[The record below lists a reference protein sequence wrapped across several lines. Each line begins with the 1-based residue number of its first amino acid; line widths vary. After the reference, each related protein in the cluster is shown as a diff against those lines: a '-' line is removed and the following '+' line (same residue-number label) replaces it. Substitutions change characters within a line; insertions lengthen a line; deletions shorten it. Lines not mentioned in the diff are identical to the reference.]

1 MNNELPAERLAFI
14 ARDAGI
20 RFLVVLDGQE
30 PPPWL
35 AENDCKILR
44 PESLSGMFISN
55 HSHLPTVAGSGVN
68 GSELAYIIYT
78 SGSTGVPKGV
88 MVHHQGLINLGVGTA
103 AALGVNS
110 DDRVLLMASP
120 AFDASIAELAMAWTV
135 GAAVV
140 PILRREMEDIPGMRD
155 KVARLQVNV
164 AMMTPSFLRLF
175 EQVDFPSL
183 RVLMTVGESPHHAD
197 ALHYAARLRYFNGY
211 GPTENTAAASY
222 GLVTPQAQIMTA
234 GRPMANTAVHIRNS
248 RREPAPP
255 GAVGQ
260 IWLSGMG
267 LALGYLNRPELTAM
281 SFVNTPTG
289 RLYCTGD
296 MGRWTRR
303 GELQILGRTD
313 GQVKLGGQRVELGEI
328 EHCLATHPVVRQ
340 AVAAVESLEDGAST
354 LWAFVCLRA
363 QASEP
368 SQTEWHEHLSRT
380 LPSYMVPS
388 AVLQVTSIPVSTAGK
403 VDRAALLRAASE
415 RGPRAAEV
423 NGGVNR
429 RTPPHDDKERHI
441 AQAWAECLGCP
452 FVAREDNFFDL
463 GGSSLRVISVV
474 NQLRRRFRCAINDL
488 YEHPQLA
495 DFATKCRERPDHL
508 RALVQAVALHWQD
521 YQLGLPTYDAERSVA
536 LDAERRAYETR
547 NLSYRYKAA
556 AERRSYAQ
564 VLLTGATG
572 YLGNYLLR
580 ELLADG
586 DRHVNVL
593 VRGNDDRMARAR
605 LGQTLCHYFGPE
617 KGTAL
622 RDSPR
627 LTVFAGDLRRDDLG
641 LSNRAYD
648 RLANSLQAVFHC
660 AANTKHF
667 GHYWEFHADNVS
679 ATARLL
685 KLAAHPVANPADF
698 HLVST
703 LSTCGNAPEAGFR
716 LFTEYDAA
724 PEMLDENYYIRSK
737 QEAER
742 LVVAARQ
749 DLANACIH
757 RVGNIV
763 FAAEA
768 GPLQINIE
776 DNAFFRQLAAFLR
789 LGVVPD
795 DSHVWLC
802 HVDIVAR
809 AIVRLAVAADLA
821 NETHHLES
829 DRRDTLAVF
838 VSSATEVSACRF
850 DALLLRLEAAVDE
863 PNMESALT
871 ETLENFRLYSGH
883 SPQSRARRLEIVS
896 DRTQILLARLG
907 VEWPSIPVAGRSEL
921 LHQAA
926 GLYSQTSKRAGSA
939 PSSKLQ

>member
-1 MNNELPAERLAFI
+1 MIDTPAKQSAF
-14 ARDAGI
+14 R
-20 RFLVVLDGQE
+20 
-30 PPPWL
+30 
-35 AENDCKILR
+35 
-44 PESLSGMFISN
+44 
-55 HSHLPTVAGSGVN
+55 
-68 GSELAYIIYT
+68 
-78 SGSTGVPKGV
+78 
-88 MVHHQGLINLGVGTA
+88 
-103 AALGVNS
+103 
-110 DDRVLLMASP
+110 
-120 AFDASIAELAMAWTV
+120 
-135 GAAVV
+135 
-140 PILRREMEDIPGMRD
+140 
-155 KVARLQVNV
+155 
-164 AMMTPSFLRLF
+164 
-175 EQVDFPSL
+175 
-183 RVLMTVGESPHHAD
+183 
-197 ALHYAARLRYFNGY
+197 
-211 GPTENTAAASY
+211 
-222 GLVTPQAQIMTA
+222 
-234 GRPMANTAVHIRNS
+234 
-248 RREPAPP
+248 
-255 GAVGQ
+255 
-260 IWLSGMG
+260 
-267 LALGYLNRPELTAM
+267 
-281 SFVNTPTG
+281 
-289 RLYCTGD
+289 
-296 MGRWTRR
+296 
-303 GELQILGRTD
+303 
-313 GQVKLGGQRVELGEI
+313 I
-328 EHCLATHPVVRQ
+328 E
-340 AVAAVESLEDGAST
+340 
-354 LWAFVCLRA
+354 
-363 QASEP
+363 
-368 SQTEWHEHLSRT
+368 
-380 LPSYMVPS
+380 
-388 AVLQVTSIPVSTAGK
+388 
-403 VDRAALLRAASE
+403 
-415 RGPRAAEV
+415 
-423 NGGVNR
+423 
-429 RTPPHDDKERHI
+429 
-441 AQAWAECLGCP
+441 
-452 FVAREDNFFDL
+452 
-463 GGSSLRVISVV
+463 
-474 NQLRRRFRCAINDL
+474 
-488 YEHPQLA
+488 
-495 DFATKCRERPDHL
+495 
-508 RALVQAVALHWQD
+508 
-521 YQLGLPTYDAERSVA
+521 
-536 LDAERRAYETR
+536 
-547 NLSYRYKAA
+547 
-556 AERRSYAQ
+556 
-564 VLLTGATG
+564 
-572 YLGNYLLR
+572 
-580 ELLADG
+580 
-586 DRHVNVL
+586 
-593 VRGNDDRMARAR
+593 
-605 LGQTLCHYFGPE
+605 
-617 KGTAL
+617 
-622 RDSPR
+622 
-627 LTVFAGDLRRDDLG
+627 
-641 LSNRAYD
+641 
-648 RLANSLQAVFHC
+648 
-660 AANTKHF
+660 KHF

-737 QEAER
+737 QEAAR